1 MLQAPTSEG
10 GLNMIN
16 VNDFNLG
23 LKITWLRKLRKNEN
37 WYTIAQKL
45 KIEHLFI
52 MGLKE
57 ILNIKNKCHNPF
69 WRDVCRA
76 AIKLH
81 NLLNYNYAEEI
92 RKAPFKRQQH
102 TLAGQIRFQLV

>member
-45 KIEHLFI
+45 KI
-52 MGLKE
+52 
-57 ILNIKNKCHNPF
+57 
-69 WRDVCRA
+69 
-76 AIKLH
+76 
-81 NLLNYNYAEEI
+81 
-92 RKAPFKRQQH
+92 
-102 TLAGQIRFQLV
+102 